1 MTAVSTR
8 HTTSETSATTREVA
22 SIELSDQTASA
33 SGEDLLGDDADD
45 GAAVAEFDTDAV
57 AARSTT
63 LETSLPYCRATGED
77 VSTIASSAGTVAS
90 ERAGRHSRSCK
101 DLVNLNKAAVQWLQ
115 QQKSGTLALHE
126 VVDRISAS
134 VVARHLAAAHGEQYD
149 ESRFVNAVMRTAEK
163 KLAASA

>member
-1 MTAVSTR
+1 MGMRRKQIRETQLPSPGSRCLRLLSHRRRVKPAPPDANAVKATEVAVFVEDKSPQKAQLMTAVSTR

-63 LETSLPYCRATGED
+63 LETSLPYCRATG
-77 VSTIASSAGTVAS
+77 
-90 ERAGRHSRSCK
+90 
-101 DLVNLNKAAVQWLQ
+101 
-115 QQKSGTLALHE
+115 
-126 VVDRISAS
+126 
-134 VVARHLAAAHGEQYD
+134 
-149 ESRFVNAVMRTAEK
+149 
-163 KLAASA
+163 